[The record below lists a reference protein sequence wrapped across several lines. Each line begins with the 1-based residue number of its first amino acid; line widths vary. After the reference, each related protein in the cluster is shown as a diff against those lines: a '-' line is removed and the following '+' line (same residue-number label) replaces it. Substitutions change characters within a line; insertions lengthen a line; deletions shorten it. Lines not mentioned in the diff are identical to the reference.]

1 MELRTLI
8 QGLQETPG
16 MIKEATV
23 KEAEHALTKMAR
35 LHDVEKTLLDKVAY
49 GEIRNDVNT
58 FIRLRDKLMGEE
70 KTASMDVTDMP
81 DFGEPEGSSP
91 ADSTATSDSYM
102 ASLASKYYRGGA

>member
-1 MELRTLI
+1 MELGALVRGI
-8 QGLQETPG
+8 QDSQG
-16 MIKEATV
+16 MVKEATV

-58 FIRLRDKLMGEE
+58 FIRLRDKLMGDE
-70 KTASMDVTDMP
+70 KTASNDVSEMP

-91 ADSTATSDSYM
+91 GGSAATCDDY
-102 ASLASKYYRGGA
+102 LGQLVSKYTRGG